1 MAEKTEACRG
11 DQLASQRQYQV
22 REACLITECVKQ
34 SDDLVTP
41 SRQPP
46 LPASKGLGGPPP
58 RLGRPPPRLAILKAD
73 LKLQHSWGA
82 PGAPEARAL
91 RAPESVCESSWA

>member
-1 MAEKTEACRG
+1 MTC
-11 DQLASQRQYQV
+11 DTIQTAS
-22 REACLITECVKQ
+22 
-34 SDDLVTP
+34 S
-41 SRQPP
+41 
-46 LPASKGLGGPPP
+46 ASLTGLGG
-58 RLGRPPPRLAILKAD
+58 PPPRLAILKAH